1 MDRRALTVDPNASA
15 VQRAKP
21 AWWKSLGPTQKP
33 SPYATASWI
42 YRRYS
47 TFEFQEKPA
56 DRIPEVFDNW
66 SDFSVNLYP
75 TVLDGGL
82 FNSPLT
88 PEAIYDEGGFEGGS
102 SGSEFIK
109 HYFSTIK
116 VYDFYASNP
125 GQPLGIVP
133 IDQFTVYDNSNDIQ
147 VPIPNPDQIYD
158 SQLFAQWGQGEVLD
172 ELRYAIINGKQ
183 YRVKDVSSDTAL
195 SPNPDQAT
203 DSNELGKVLGQLEYE
218 VIGSNL
224 TITGWSHYNWQDA
237 TPVRKAF
244 KSLINDLP
252 ECVRSVTVEDDP
264 HSFWTQLGFI
274 SPYKGSDVLVYNE
287 KILQPTPY

>member
-15 VQRAKP
+15 VKRAQP

-33 SPYATASWI
+33 APYATASWI

-47 TFEFQEKPA
+47 TFEFQETPA
-56 DRIPEVFDNW
+56 DQTPQIFDNG
-66 SDFSVNLYP
+66 SDFSANLPP
-75 TVLDGGL
+75 TDLDGGL
-82 FNSPLT
+82 FKCPLT
-88 PEAIYDEGGFEGGS
+88 PEAIYDEGGYEGDG
-102 SGSEFIK
+102 GTEFVK

-125 GQPLGIVP
+125 GTPLGIVP
-133 IDQFTVYDNSNDIQ
+133 ISEFTIFDNSDNIQ

-158 SQLFAQWGQGEVLD
+158 GQLFANWGQGEVLD
-172 ELRYAIINGKQ
+172 ELKYKIINGRQ
-183 YRVKDVSSDTAL
+183 VRVKDVITDTSL
-195 SPNPDQAT
+195 PPDPNLIS

-252 ECVRSVTVEDDP
+252 ECVNSVIVEDDP
-264 HSFWTQLGFI
+264 HSFWTQLGFV
-274 SPYKGSDVLVYNE
+274 SLSKGSDVLVYNE
-287 KILQPTPY
+287 KILQPTTY